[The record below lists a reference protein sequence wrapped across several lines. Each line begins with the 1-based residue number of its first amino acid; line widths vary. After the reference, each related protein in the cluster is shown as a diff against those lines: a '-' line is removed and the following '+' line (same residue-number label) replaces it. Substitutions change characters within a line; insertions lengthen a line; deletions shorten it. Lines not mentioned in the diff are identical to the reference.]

1 MKGKILVFL
10 GVMMIGLASLVP
22 TPAAALGG
30 GKCGAPTFLGF
41 KAWYEG
47 LCNDDSGEIEQPAK
61 GDEADLAAFVW
72 TIVLNIVFDVSLAI
86 GYIAVGFV
94 IYGGYLY
101 IMAQGDPGKV
111 AKGKKTLTSA
121 VIGTVIALAA
131 TVIVNTITVALGIN
145 IAGGW
150 DQGDFNAKRVS
161 DAFAWAYAMAGIV
174 AVAFIVKSGAEY
186 LLSQGDPGRVQKATR
201 GIIYAVIGL
210 VVVILAAVITNFVV
224 GSVGE
229 AL

>member
-47 LCNDDSGEIEQPAK
+47 LCNDSGEIEQPAK

-150 DQGDFNAKRVS
+150 NQGDFNAKRVS